1 LKTLIILSINYES
14 IITKNH
20 KKMNNNIINIQP
32 LGFMWPVKDPFLF
45 CAHHLDH
52 FPAGNE
58 EMGPAASLAGRNL
71 GQDFSVK
78 DGWRMYHGETVPGF
92 PAHPHRGFE
101 TVTIV
106 MQGLV
111 DHSDSWGQA
120 GRYGNGDVQW
130 MTAGAGLQHC
140 EMFPL
145 LNRESENP
153 AELFQVWLNLPKD
166 KKFAQ
171 PHFKMLWNEDIPV
184 YALTDENGKSV
195 DIHVIAG
202 AIGNTTPPL
211 PAPDS
216 WAADPENEVAFWT
229 IKMEAGAKW
238 TVPTAV
244 GNVYR
249 SLYFYK
255 GNTLTV
261 AGNEVTSYKAIELN
275 AHAEITIVNGNSE
288 SFLLMLQGK
297 PINEPVAQY
306 GPFVMNTQD
315 EIQQAI
321 NDFRL
326 TGFGGWP
333 WLRHD
338 HVHPRAQGR
347 FAKYVDGTEEKR

>member
-1 LKTLIILSINYES
+1 MKNDTIL
-14 IITKNH
+14 
-20 KKMNNNIINIQP
+20 NIKP

-45 CAHHLDH
+45 CVHHVDS

-71 GQDFSVK
+71 GQDFTIK

-101 TVTIV
+101 TVTVV

-145 LNRESENP
+145 LNRDEENP
-153 AELFQVWLNLPKD
+153 AELFQVWLNLPKE
-166 KKFAQ
+166 KKFAK

-184 YALTDENGKSV
+184 HTIKDENGKSV
-195 DIHVIAG
+195 EIRIIAG
-202 AIGNTTPPL
+202 NLGNVMPPR

-216 WAADPENEVAFWT
+216 WAADSANEVAIWT
-229 IKMEAGAKW
+229 IKMEADATW
-238 TVPTAV
+238 TVPEAV
-244 GNVYR
+244 GEVSR
-249 SLYFYK
+249 SFYFYR
-255 GNTLTV
+255 GNSLTV
-261 AGNEVTSYKAIELN
+261 EAKEIVSYHAFEARPKEVF
-275 AHAEITIVNGNSE
+275 TIKNGNSE

-306 GPFVMNTQD
+306 GPFVMNTQA
-315 EIQQAI
+315 EIQQAM
-321 NDFRL
+321 NDYRQ
-326 TGFGGWP
+326 TEFGGWP
-333 WLRHD
+333 WPRYD
-338 HVHPRAQGR
+338 QVHPRKQGR
-347 FAKYVDGTEEKR
+347 FAKYADGTEEVR